1 MRPKPGT
8 AIFKVLTQ
16 KNNRKDT
23 GMGQIKDSKDSR
35 KGKHLQWE
43 DRLKIEAYT
52 EGGLSAKDIALLLGR
67 SRRTIE
73 RELKRGEVEHRQS
86 DWRMKTV
93 YNAERAHDEH
103 KLYAS
108 VKGPEMKIDKNR
120 EMEQYIRKRIRKMD
134 SPAVIAERMKK
145 KGMAERVCAK
155 TIYNYIDKREI
166 AGISNDDLWEK
177 TLRSNGK
184 HKKVRIVKT
193 HPRRNSIEKRPEEV
207 WGRNEF
213 GHWEIDLI
221 VGSQAGSKAVLLTL
235 VERKT
240 RKLVMRKLPDRTQ
253 DSVIRALNAIER
265 KLGAL
270 QFRRIFKSIT
280 ADNGSEF
287 LDVERMERSCLS
299 RKKRLAMYYAHP
311 YASYER
317 GTNENT
323 NRIIRRF
330 IAKGTDIARIP
341 CSKVA
346 WIENWLNNYPRK
358 IIGFKTAEEFFN
370 MEIAA

>member
-1 MRPKPGT
+1 MRPMPGT
-8 AIFKVLTQ
+8 AILKFPIQ

-23 GMGQIKDSKDSR
+23 GMGQIKDNKDSR

-52 EGGLSAKDIALLLGR
+52 ESGVAAKIIAHHLGR

-93 YNAERAHDEH
+93 YNAERAQDVHE
-103 KLYAS
+103 LSAS
-108 VKGPEMKIDKNR
+108 VKGPQMKIDRNR
-120 EMEQYIRKRIRKMD
+120 EMEKYIRKRIREKD

-145 KGMAERVCAK
+145 EGVAECVCAK
-155 TIYNYIDKREI
+155 TIYNYIDKKEI
-166 AGISNDDLWEK
+166 AGVSNDDLWEK
-177 TLRSNGK
+177 TLRSKGK
-184 HKKVRIVKT
+184 RKKVRAVKP

-207 WGRNEF
+207 EGRNEF

-240 RKLVMRKLPDRTQ
+240 RKLLMRKLPDKTQ
-253 DSVIRALNAIER
+253 DSVIGAINAIER
-265 KLGAL
+265 NLGAL
-270 QFRRIFKSIT
+270 KFRRIFKSIT

-299 RKKRLAMYYAHP
+299 RKKRLAVYYAHP
-311 YASYER
+311 YSSYER

-330 IAKGTDIARIP
+330 VAKGTDIAKVAR
-341 CSKVA
+341 SRVA

-358 IIGFKTAEEFFN
+358 IIDFRTAEDFFN